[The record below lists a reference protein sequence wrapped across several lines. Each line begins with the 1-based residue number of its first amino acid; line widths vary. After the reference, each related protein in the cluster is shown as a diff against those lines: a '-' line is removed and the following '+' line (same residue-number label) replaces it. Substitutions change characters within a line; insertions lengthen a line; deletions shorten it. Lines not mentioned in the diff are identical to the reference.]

1 MEHALSGL
9 PAWNNRILIG
19 ITNPFAKAVPAY
31 VMDELDGRSA
41 STIVA
46 DFASGPC
53 VVKTISTILMTTA
66 KKVHARRRAPCPVC
80 VRRRRSGKEPGKE
93 SNRSISAAPSLT
105 RPLKAGRRPACQS
118 GSTAVCALAPKG

>member
-53 VVKTISTILMTTA
+53 VVKTISTGVRPVLFVSGDDVA
-66 KKVHARRRAPCPVC
+66 ARNQV
-80 VRRRRSGKEPGKE
+80 K
-93 SNRSISAAPSLT
+93 SLIEAF
-105 RPLKAGRRPACQS
+105 RLRHH
-118 GSTAVCALAPKG
+118 